1 MVQFGQYPRPVHT
14 VAHLSDPHLL
24 AGGALQYDAVDPEA
38 GLLLALDRL
47 RRLDPVP
54 DVVAFTGDLA
64 DRAEPAA
71 YARLRELVDPVVADL
86 GAQVVWTMGNH
97 DERAPYAAA
106 LFDSPLDGTQDRAY
120 DVRGLRVL
128 ALDTSVP
135 GYHHGDLGD
144 DQLDWL
150 ADQLAV
156 PTEHGTVLAL
166 HHPPI
171 PVPMLRAAE
180 IIELQDQQRLA
191 RVVRGSDV
199 RVIVGG
205 HFHYTSWSTFAGIPV
220 SVASASCYTAD
231 PAPLDRFISGVDG
244 HQSFTVLHL
253 YGDEADRQVVHTV
266 VPLAQA
272 HEVSGHGLDVVPL
285 LEALSPEERR
295 EIVSNKA
302 SDLNQG

>member
-1 MVQFGQYPRPVHT
+1 VVQFGQYPRPLHT
-14 VAHLSDPHLL
+14 VAHVSDPHLL
-24 AGGALQYDAVDPEA
+24 AGGALQYDAIDPEA
-38 GLLLALDRL
+38 GLRLALDRL
-47 RRLDPVP
+47 RRLDPAP

-71 YARLRELVDPVVADL
+71 YARLRELVEPVVGDL
-86 GAQVVWTMGNH
+86 GAEVVWTMGNH
-97 DERAPYAAA
+97 DERAPYAAG
-106 LFDSPLDGTQDRAY
+106 LFGSTDDGPQDRAH

-156 PTEHGTVLAL
+156 PSEHGTVLAL

-180 IIELQDQQRLA
+180 LIELQDQHRLA
-191 RVVRGSDV
+191 EVVRDSDV
-199 RVIVGG
+199 RAIVGG
-205 HFHYTSWSTFAGIPV
+205 HFHFTSWSTFVGIPV

-231 PAPLDRFISGVDG
+231 PAPLDRFVSGVDG
-244 HQSFTVLHL
+244 HQAFTVLHL
-253 YGDEADRQVVHTV
+253 YGEDVGRQVVHSV
-266 VPLAQA
+266 VPLAA
-272 HEVSGHGLDVVPL
+272 APEVSGHGTDVVAL
-285 LEALSPEERR
+285 LEALSADERR
-295 EIVSNKA
+295 EVVSSKA